1 MAAPVNDAPIAPSVA
16 AEWLDRW
23 DAQQEGYVADR
34 EERFAVLADIV
45 AAAVDGV
52 PNPLVVDLGCGPGS
66 LAARLA
72 TRLPGATFVG
82 VDADPLL
89 LGLARSHYGSLATW
103 VRADLA
109 DPSWADALP
118 GPIHAAV
125 STTALHW
132 LLPDR
137 LAALY
142 RTLAEHTAP
151 GGVFANGDHLGL
163 ADDGLAALGDA
174 VGAGR
179 AVRAGVAGR
188 EEWGDWWD
196 AALHDER
203 LAAIAAGRAR
213 PRAASTLANDAPDT
227 GDAHA
232 HSTDAHS
239 TDEHSTDEHSTD
251 GAEHHHGSNRLS
263 VTDHVRLLRAAGYSA
278 AAPLWQVGDD
288 QIVVARC

>member
-1 MAAPVNDAPIAPSVA
+1 
-16 AEWLDRW
+16 
-23 DAQQEGYVADR
+23 
-34 EERFAVLADIV
+34 
-45 AAAVDGV
+45 
-52 PNPLVVDLGCGPGS
+52 VVDLGCGPGS

-103 VRADLA
+103 VQADLA

-174 VGAGR
+174 VSAGR

-188 EEWGDWWD
+188 EQWGDWWD

-227 GDAHA
+227 GD
-232 HSTDAHS
+232 
-239 TDEHSTDEHSTD
+239 TDEHSADERGADGASADEHSAD
-251 GAEHHHGSNRLS
+251 GAEHHHGSNRLG
-263 VTDHVRLLRAAGYSA
+263 VTDHVRLLRTAGYSV

-288 QIVVARC
+288 QIVVARH

>member
-1 MAAPVNDAPIAPSVA
+1 MATPANEVRIVPEAA
-16 AEWLDRW
+16 AEWMDRW

-34 EERFAVLADIV
+34 EERFAVLSDIV
-45 AAAVDGV
+45 AAAVAGV

-66 LAARLA
+66 LAARLSR
-72 TRLPGATFVG
+72 RLPGATFVG

-89 LGLARSHYGSLATW
+89 LAMARSHYGSVATW
-103 VRADLA
+103 VEADLA

-142 RTLAEHTAP
+142 GVLAERTAP
-151 GGVFANGDHLGL
+151 GGVFANGDHLAL
-163 ADDGLAALGDA
+163 ADDGLTSLGEA

-179 AVRAGVAGR
+179 AVRAGVSGR
-188 EEWGDWWD
+188 EEWAAWWD
-196 AALHDER
+196 AVLADER
-203 LAAIAAGRAR
+203 LSAVTAGRGR
-213 PRAASTLANDAPDT
+213 PRAASSSAQDAS
-227 GDAHA
+227 G
-232 HSTDAHS
+232 
-239 TDEHSTDEHSTD
+239 
-251 GAEHHHGSNRLS
+251 GAASEEVSSDKTEHHHGSNRLS
-263 VTDHVRLLRAAGYSA
+263 VTDHVELLRAAGYSA

-288 QIVVARC
+288 QVVVARR

>member
-1 MAAPVNDAPIAPSVA
+1 MTAPVNEVRIVPAVA

-23 DAQQEGYVADR
+23 DSQQEGYVADR

-45 AAAVDGV
+45 AAAVAGV

-72 TRLPGATFVG
+72 DRLPGATFVG

-109 DPSWADALP
+109 DPSWTDALP

-132 LLPDR
+132 LRPDQ
-137 LAALY
+137 LTTLY

-151 GGVFANGDHLGL
+151 GGVFANGDHLAL
-163 ADDGLAALGDA
+163 ADDGLATLGTA
-174 VGAGR
+174 VGTGR
-179 AVRAGVAGR
+179 AARAGVAGR
-188 EEWGDWWD
+188 EEWADWWD
-196 AALHDER
+196 AALRDER
-203 LAAIAAGRAR
+203 LSAIAAGRTR
-213 PRAASTLANDAPDT
+213 PRAASASA
-227 GDAHA
+227 GDA
-232 HSTDAHS
+232 STPGTDSANGPGSDGPGGDAA
-239 TDEHSTDEHSTD
+239 

-263 VTDHVRLLRAAGYSA
+263 ITDHVELLRAGGYSA
-278 AAPLWQVGDD
+278 AAPLWQVGED
-288 QIVVARC
+288 QIVVARR

>member
-1 MAAPVNDAPIAPSVA
+1 MTAPVNEVRIAPAVA

-23 DAQQEGYVADR
+23 DSQQEGYVADR

-45 AAAVDGV
+45 AAAVAGV

-72 TRLPGATFVG
+72 DRLPGATFVG

-109 DPSWADALP
+109 DPSWTDALP

-132 LLPDR
+132 LRPDQ

-142 RTLAEHTAP
+142 RVLAERTAP
-151 GGVFANGDHLGL
+151 GGVFANGDHLVL
-163 ADDGLAALGDA
+163 ADRALTSLGEA
-174 VGAGR
+174 VSVGR
-179 AVRAGVAGR
+179 AARAGVAGR
-188 EEWGDWWD
+188 EQWAAWWE
-196 AALHDER
+196 AVLADER
-203 LAAIAAGRAR
+203 LAAVAAGRAR
-213 PRAASTLANDAPDT
+213 PRAASTLANDATDT
-227 GDAHA
+227 DSA
-232 HSTDAHS
+232 
-239 TDEHSTDEHSTD
+239 DELSAD

-288 QIVVARC
+288 QIVVARR